1 MKRRAYVT
9 TGGAIVATCLAGC
22 LGGGSGD
29 DGGSD
34 DGDAGDNGDAVDDE
48 DAGDNGDATDDGE
61 TGDGDDG
68 ETGNGDDG
76 VPGVIEGNGN
86 EVPGNEGDDGGPG
99 DVEDRVE
106 AFVAAI
112 DDGDEERVNGMLA
125 REGET
130 DPWTLGEQARME
142 GFGLEVTEIERLE
155 ESGDRIT
162 VAVTVRITGQSEF
175 STTET
180 TEYEL
185 RAIDG
190 EWKVWDITVRT
201 PSP

>member
-9 TGGAIVATCLAGC
+9 TGGAIVVTCLAGC
-22 LGGGSGD
+22 LGGGSSDEDPSD

-34 DGDAGDNGDAVDDE
+34 DGDTGDNGDNGDA
-48 DAGDNGDATDDGE
+48 ADDG
-61 TGDGDDG
+61 G
-68 ETGNGDDG
+68 TGNGDDG

-86 EVPGNEGDDGGPG
+86 EVPGEEENGGGPG
-99 DVEDRVE
+99 DIEDRVE

-142 GFGLEVTEIERLE
+142 GFDLAVTEIERLE
-155 ESGDRIT
+155 ESGDRIS
-162 VAVTVRITGQSEF
+162 VAVTVRITGRGEF
-175 STTET
+175 STTER

-190 EWKVWDITVRT
+190 EWKVWDVTVRT
-201 PSP
+201 PSPGR

>member
-1 MKRRAYVT
+1 MKRRVYVT

-22 LGGGSGD
+22 LGGSSGD
-29 DGGSD
+29 NGGSDDGEAGDESSGDNGDATD
-34 DGDAGDNGDAVDDE
+34 DGDAGDNGDA
-48 DAGDNGDATDDGE
+48 T
-61 TGDGDDG
+61 DDG

-86 EVPGNEGDDGGPG
+86 EVPGDEGDDGGPG
-99 DVEDRVE
+99 DVEDRIE

-142 GFGLEVTEIERLE
+142 GFGLEVMEIERLE
-155 ESGDRIT
+155 ESGDRVS
-162 VAVTVRITGQSEF
+162 VAVTVRITGQSEL

-190 EWKVWDITVRT
+190 EWKVWDVTVRT